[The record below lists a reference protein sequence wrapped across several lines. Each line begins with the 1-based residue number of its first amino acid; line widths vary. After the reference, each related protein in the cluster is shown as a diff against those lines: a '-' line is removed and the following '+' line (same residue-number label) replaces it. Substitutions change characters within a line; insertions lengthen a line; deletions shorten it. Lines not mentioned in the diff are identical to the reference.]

1 MKIALC
7 ALTKNGA
14 ALANSM
20 AMRLEADCY
29 WKYPL
34 EGAAIGTVF
43 DGSLKD
49 LIKKIY
55 DQYDAFIMIM
65 ACGIAVRAFAPL
77 LQAKER
83 DPAVVVMDE
92 KGQYAISLLSG
103 HLGGANAL
111 TEKIAALTGAVP
123 VITTATDINKKV
135 AFDLFA
141 KANDCAIEN
150 LGALK
155 YISGAL
161 VNGEEVEIYS
171 EFPIVGELPL
181 GVNLYQGGR
190 PENLVV
196 ISEKQEEGT
205 PRGEHTLYLRP
216 RCLYLGCGC
225 KKQTDPAKLRAAVAD
240 FLKQSGY
247 SEHSLKALCSI
258 DLKKEEPCLL
268 ALAAERELPFDIF
281 TGQELSDVA
290 VKSGS
295 AFVESVTGAKSVAE
309 AAAKRGAK
317 GQALI
322 GKTVYDGITL
332 SLAKSEVTLTWNPT
346 EKNHE

>member
-14 ALANSM
+14 VLASSLAN
-20 AMRLEADCY
+20 RLDVDCY
-29 WKYPL
+29 LKHPFG
-34 EGAAIGTVF
+34 GAAMATVF

-49 LIKKIY
+49 LIKKVY
-55 DQYDAFIMIM
+55 DQYDAFIMVM

-77 LQAKER
+77 LQAKDR

-111 TEKIAALTGAVP
+111 TERIAALTGAAP
-123 VITTATDINKKV
+123 VITTATDINKMP

-150 LGALK
+150 LDALK

-161 VNGEEVEIYS
+161 VNGKEVAIYS
-171 EFPIVGELPL
+171 DFPIAGELPP
-181 GVNLYQGGR
+181 GVNLYRGKSS
-190 PENLVV
+190 ENLVV
-196 ISEKQEEGT
+196 ISDAVKEET

-225 KKQTDPAKLRAAVAD
+225 KKQTDPAKLRGAVAD

-247 SEHSLKALCSI
+247 SELSLKALCSI

-268 ALAAERELPFDIF
+268 TLAAEREIPFYTF
-281 TGQELSDVA
+281 TGQELGTVA
-290 VKSGS
+290 VESGS
-295 AFVESVTGAKSVAE
+295 AFVERVTGVKSVAE
-309 AAAKRGAK
+309 AAAKRAAK
-317 GQALI
+317 GETLI

-332 SLAKSEVTLTWNPT
+332 SLAKKEVTLTWNRT

>member
-14 ALANSM
+14 GLACSM
-20 AMRLEADCY
+20 AKSLDGDCY
-29 WKYPL
+29 LKHPL
-34 EGAAIGTVF
+34 EGAVNGTVF

-49 LIKKIY
+49 LVKKVY

-141 KANDCAIEN
+141 KENDCAIEN

-161 VNGEEVEIYS
+161 VNGKEVELYS
-171 EFPIVGELPL
+171 DFSIAGELPP
-181 GVNLYQGGR
+181 GVNPYQGGK

-196 ISEKQEEGT
+196 ISDKQKEET
-205 PRGEHTLYLRP
+205 PQGEHTFYLYP

-225 KKQTDPAKLRAAVAD
+225 KKHTDPAKLRAAVAD

-247 SEHSLKALCSI
+247 SEHAFKALCSI
-258 DLKKEEPCLL
+258 DLKKEEPCFL
-268 ALAAERELPFDIF
+268 AFATERELPFYTF
-281 TGQELSDVA
+281 SSQELNAVA
-290 VKSGS
+290 VNSGS
-295 AFVESVTGAKSVAE
+295 AFVENVTGVKSVAE
-309 AAAKRGAK
+309 AAAKLAAAGET
-317 GQALI
+317 LI

-332 SLAKSEVTLTWNPT
+332 SLAKREVTLTWNPT

>member
-14 ALANSM
+14 ALACSM
-20 AMRLEADCY
+20 AKSLEVDCY
-29 WKYPL
+29 LKHPL
-34 EGAAIGTVF
+34 RGAAMATVF

-49 LIKKIY
+49 LIEKVY
-55 DQYDAFIMIM
+55 GQYDAFVMIM

-77 LQAKER
+77 LRGKER

-111 TEKIAALTGAVP
+111 TEKIAALTGAAP
-123 VITTATDINKKV
+123 VITTATDINKKI

-141 KANDCAIEN
+141 KENDCAIEN

-171 EFPIVGELPL
+171 DFPIAGERPM
-181 GVNLYQGGR
+181 GVKPYQEGR

-196 ISEKQEEGT
+196 ISDKEST

-225 KKQTDPAKLRAAVAD
+225 KKHTDPAKLRAAVAD
-240 FLKQSGY
+240 FLKQSTY

-258 DLKKEEPCLL
+258 DLKKEESCLL
-268 ALAAERELPFDIF
+268 ALAAERELPFYTF
-281 TGQELSDVA
+281 GSEELNAVA
-290 VKSGS
+290 VENGS
-295 AFVESVTGAKSVAE
+295 AFVEKVTGVKSVAE
-309 AAAKRGAK
+309 AAAKRLAAGET
-317 GQALI
+317 LI

-332 SLAKSEVTLTWNPT
+332 SLAKREVTLAWNPT